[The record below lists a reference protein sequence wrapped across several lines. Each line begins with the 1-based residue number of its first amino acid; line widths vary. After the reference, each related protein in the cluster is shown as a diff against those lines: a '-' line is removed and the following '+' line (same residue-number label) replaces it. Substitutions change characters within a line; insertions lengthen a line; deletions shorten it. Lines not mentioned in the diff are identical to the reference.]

1 MKKRILAGVLV
12 AAGALGLALVPDS
25 PREGCDA
32 RCCRRPAGA
41 PVESCLRRDPHTGIA
56 TDFGDLN
63 TMPGT
68 HAVGSGCE
76 ATECVLGVGVE
87 WLDGGAL

>member
-12 AAGALGLALVPDS
+12 IGGALGLALVPDS
-25 PREGCDA
+25 SKTGCGA

-41 PVESCLRRDPHTGIA
+41 PVDSCLRRDPNTGVA

-63 TMPGT
+63 TMPST

-76 ATECVLGVGVE
+76 PTECVAGKGIEVVP
-87 WLDGGAL
+87 

>member
-1 MKKRILAGVLV
+1 MKKRIAAAALAV
-12 AAGALGLALVPDS
+12 AAVVGAVLVPDS
-25 PREGCDA
+25 PREGCGA

-41 PVESCLRRDPHTGIA
+41 PVESCLRRDPHTGVPV
-56 TDFGDLN
+56 DFGDLN

-76 ATECVLGVGVE
+76 PTECVVGRGVE
-87 WLDGGAL
+87 WLDGGAP